1 MAGLTGLKYNV
12 GEISLPYVKNV
23 STETFGKEILPKKY
37 GKELERRDDR
47 FKNFTDEYKHRAKK
61 EKSNFLLLLPHFTPS
76 PPPIPPVGE
85 MVKRIMEKKE
95 SKHPLTLEDVRNI
108 RNLHSSLTSDQIAII
123 QEVLKFE
130 VERKV
135 EEYKLKTGME
145 PIINPLE
152 DITEASYRKGLKPFL
167 RAWVRAEYL
176 LRNDRLWREFDEG
189 KIDYDTLLRNTIL
202 AFNELYS
209 LIIE

>member
-1 MAGLTGLKYNV
+1 MAGLKYDV
-12 GEISLPYVKNV
+12 GEISILYGEKV
-23 STETFGKEILPKKY
+23 STEAFGKETSLKEY
-37 GKELERRDDR
+37 GKELEWREDV
-47 FKNFTDEYKHRAKK
+47 FKNFADEYKYRAKK
-61 EKSNFLLLLPHFTPS
+61 EKSIFLPPLPQFTFP
-76 PPPIPPVGE
+76 PPPIPPVVGE

-108 RNLHSSLTSDQIAII
+108 RNLYLSFTSDQIAII
-123 QEVLKFE
+123 QDVLKFE

-176 LRNDRLWREFDEG
+176 LRNDKLWREFDEG
-189 KIDYDTLLRNTIL
+189 KIDYDTLLRKTVS